1 MTNSTTLRCVSP
13 IDGSLVAE
21 RPLASSADALAAV
34 ARARA
39 AQAEWRR
46 VPLAQRMAICVAFAD
61 VMGADKAEQ
70 LYQALRQVEKPGTLK
85 TVFDLLGT
93 SPLPQA

>member
-1 MTNSTTLRCVSP
+1 MHTKFTA
-13 IDGSLVAE
+13 LVK
-21 RPLASSADALAAV
+21 P
-34 ARARA
+34 
-39 AQAEWRR
+39 
-46 VPLAQRMAICVAFAD
+46 